1 MKEWLS
7 LAMSYLW
14 RSLGDWIGPP
24 VEDVEDEEEDEDA
37 NDGGDVAAPLATA
50 PPPHARL
57 AVTPEEVDNEGS
69 MEMIPEREAPVLHEV
84 ILADA
89 ELEIS

>member
-24 VEDVEDEEEDEDA
+24 VEDEEEDEDA
-37 NDGGDVAAPLATA
+37 NDGGDVTAPLATA
-50 PPPHARL
+50 PPPPVCL
-57 AVTPEEVDNEGS
+57 AIAPEEVDNEGS
-69 MEMIPEREAPVLHEV
+69 VEMIPEREAPVPHEV
-84 ILADA
+84 VLADA
-89 ELEIS
+89 ELEMS